1 MKYEKILDAEDFARR
16 ENCSFIRLND
26 AFRKPLLKS
35 AQKNSKTTHY
45 ESRVQS
51 NDRAAFKLTYREN
64 CGKLRKTI
72 FFWGGGGGGRLT
84 TSEKLIKIYLLSLFS
99 KYLVQIR

>member
-72 FFWGGGGGGRLT
+72 FFGGGGGG
-84 TSEKLIKIYLLSLFS
+84 
-99 KYLVQIR
+99 VVG

>member
-1 MKYEKILDAEDFARR
+1 MKYEKILDAEDFPRH

-26 AFRKPLLKS
+26 AFCKTLLKS

-51 NDRAAFKLTYREN
+51 NDCADFKLTYREN
-64 CGKLRKTI
+64 CGKLGKTI
-72 FFWGGGGGGRLT
+72 FLGGGGGKGLR
-84 TSEKLIKIYLLSLFS
+84 
-99 KYLVQIR
+99 

>member
-1 MKYEKILDAEDFARR
+1 MKYEKILDAEDFARH

-26 AFRKPLLKS
+26 AFWKTLLKS

-51 NDRAAFKLTYREN
+51 NDCADFKLTYREN
-64 CGKLRKTI
+64 CGKLGKTI
-72 FFWGGGGGGRLT
+72 FGGGGGGGG
-84 TSEKLIKIYLLSLFS
+84 
-99 KYLVQIR
+99 VVD